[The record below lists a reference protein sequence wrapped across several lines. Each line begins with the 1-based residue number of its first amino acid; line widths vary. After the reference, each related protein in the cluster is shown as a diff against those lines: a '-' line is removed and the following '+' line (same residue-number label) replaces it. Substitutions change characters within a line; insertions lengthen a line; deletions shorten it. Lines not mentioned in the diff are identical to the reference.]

1 MDAEL
6 QARCVPAAAAVYNKL
21 EEYNMAHI
29 IDGKSLANALLD
41 NIAQKTAVYCR
52 SYPPPCLAIIC
63 VGDDPASKVYIN
75 AKTAALEKAGMQHQ
89 CYRLDSGVTEEAL
102 LALIRRLN
110 TDDGVDAVL
119 LQLPLPPPFD
129 VARIMQHIDQ
139 DKDVDGFTAA
149 NVGSLALGAPV
160 FVPCTAQGIMYAL
173 RSTGCAVAGK
183 HAVVVGRSSI
193 VGKPLAALLT
203 NADAT
208 VTLCHSKTEHLASH
222 TRQADI
228 LVAAVGKPRF
238 ITADMVKRGAVVI
251 DVGINRIAD
260 PARSSGSRL
269 AGDVDFEA
277 VQAVAGSITPVPGG
291 VGPLTVAMLLQNTL
305 LAAQRRR
312 ERIR

>member
-1 MDAEL
+1 
-6 QARCVPAAAAVYNKL
+6 
-21 EEYNMAHI
+21 MAQI
-29 IDGKSLANALLD
+29 IDGRALAAALLD
-41 NIAQKTAVYCR
+41 DIAQKTAVHCR

-119 LQLPLPPPFD
+119 LQLPLPLPFD
-129 VARIMQHIDQ
+129 A
-139 DKDVDGFTAA
+139 AA
-149 NVGSLALGAPV
+149 NVGSLVLGAPV
-160 FVPCTAQGIMYAL
+160 FVPCTAQGIVYAL
-173 RSTGCAVAGK
+173 RSTGCAIAGK

-228 LVAAVGKPRF
+228 LIAAVGKAGF
-238 ITADMVKRGAVVI
+238 ITADMVKKGAVVI
-251 DVGINRIAD
+251 DGGINRIAD
-260 PARSSGSRL
+260 PARPSGNRL
-269 AGDVDFEA
+269 VGDVDFEA
-277 VQAVAGSITPVPGG
+277 VEAVAGRISPVPGG

-305 LAAQRRR
+305 LAAQRQR
-312 ERIR
+312 ECIR